1 MKIAVPKE
9 IIPGERRVV
18 LVPVCVARLVK
29 AGLEVTVEAGAGAGA
44 AIDDAEYQSKGAA
57 IESDVGKLFGEA
69 DVVAKVH
76 PPVRN
81 EAHGVHEIDLMK
93 EGGILFANLGALGG
107 LKDRDL
113 LDRLKARRITA
124 FSMDCVPRIT
134 RAQSMDVLSSMSTI
148 AGYKAVLI
156 AADNLN
162 KMMPMLMTAAGT
174 VAASR
179 VFVLGAGVAGLQ
191 AIATAKRL
199 GAVVEAFDTR
209 AAVKEQVESLGGRFV
224 QLELGHGDAEDKGG
238 YAKALSDEQ
247 HKKEQELLAKHVK
260 TADAVITTALIPGR
274 KAPVLITADMVK
286 SMKPGSVIVDLA
298 AERGGNCE
306 LTEPGKNV
314 VRHGV
319 VICGPLNLPATVP
332 VHASQMFSRNMS
344 TLILDLY
351 KGGAINL
358 DMADDIVAGA
368 LITHNGEIVHQQT
381 KAGMAKEGVS

>member
-1 MKIAVPKE
+1 MKLAVPKE
-9 IIPGERRVV
+9 IVPGETRVV
-18 LVPVCVARLVK
+18 LVPTCVGRLVK
-29 AGLEVTVEAGAGAGA
+29 AGLEVVVQAGAGERS
-44 AIDDAEYQSKGAA
+44 AIADSEYEAKGAS
-57 IESDVGKLFGEA
+57 IESDARKLFGEA
-69 DVVAKVH
+69 DMVAKVQA
-76 PPVRN
+76 PVEN
-81 EAHGVHEIDLMK
+81 TDLGAHEADLMQ
-93 EGGILFANLGALGG
+93 EGAILFAHLGALGG
-107 LKDRDL
+107 LKDRAL
-113 LDRLKARRITA
+113 LEHLTARKITA

-156 AADNLN
+156 AADNLT

-174 VAASR
+174 VAAAR

-224 QLELGHGDAEDKGG
+224 QLDLGHGDAEDKSG

-247 HKKEQELLAKHVK
+247 HEKERELLAKHVK

-274 KAPVLITADMVK
+274 KAPVLVTEDMVK
-286 SMKPGSVIVDLA
+286 TMKTGSVIVDLA

-306 LTEPGKNV
+306 LTEAGKNV
-314 VRHGV
+314 VKHGV
-319 VICGPLNLPATVP
+319 TICGPLNIPAELP

-351 KGGAINL
+351 EEGAIKL
-358 DMADDIVAGA
+358 DTEDEIVAGA
-368 LITHNGEIVHQQT
+368 LITRNGEVVHQAT
-381 KAGMAKEGVS
+381 KESMT